1 MDKIIVRGGNRL
13 TGEVEVSGS
22 KNATLPLLA
31 SAILT
36 SKKSH
41 FSNVPDLV
49 DIKTMLNLLNSLGLE
64 VCHSNNDV
72 TVAGEANK
80 FEAPY
85 DLVKTMRASALVLGP
100 LLARYGRAKVSMPGG
115 CAIGERPID
124 LHLKALEAMGAE
136 IILDHGYVQAK
147 VSKKLK
153 GAKIYFDLVT
163 VTGTENIMMAASLA
177 DGTTFIENAAREPE
191 VVELAEFLKSMG
203 ADIEGAGTDMI
214 TVHGVDDLASSQHLV
229 MPDRIE
235 AGTLMAAVAITNG
248 NVLIKK
254 ANLSHIEAIVA
265 KFREAGIS
273 VNSEDEGVRIIG
285 NGRLKSVDV
294 KTIPYPG
301 FATDMQAQMM
311 VLLATAKGLSVISEN
326 IFENRFMHVS
336 ELRRMGAD
344 IQVEGNSAIVKG
356 VKSLSGAQVMATDLR
371 ASASLVLAGL
381 VAEGRTEIARIYHLD
396 RGYDRLENK
405 LASLGANIKRVK
417 ASIS

>member
-1 MDKIIVRGGNRL
+1 MDKIIVNGGNRL

-36 SKKSH
+36 SKKSR
-41 FSNVPDLV
+41 FTNIPNLV
-49 DIKTMLNLLNSLGLE
+49 DIKTMLNLLKSLGLD
-64 VCHSNNDV
+64 VCHDDNKV
-72 TVAGEANK
+72 TVSGEADR

-100 LLARYGRAKVSMPGG
+100 LLARYGKAKVSMPGG

-124 LHLKALEAMGAE
+124 LHLKALETMGAE
-136 IILDHGYVQAK
+136 INLDHGYVLAK
-147 VSKKLK
+147 APKKLK
-153 GAKIYFDLVT
+153 GAKVYFDLVT
-163 VTGTENIMMAASLA
+163 VTGTENIMMAATLA
-177 DGTTFIENAAREPE
+177 DGTTLIENAAREPE
-191 VVELAEFLKSMG
+191 VTELAEVLISMG
-203 ADIEGAGTDMI
+203 AKIEGAGTDMI
-214 TVHGVDDLASSQHLV
+214 TVHGVDELTSSKHRI
-229 MPDRIE
+229 MADRIE
-235 AGTLMAAVAITNG
+235 AGTFMAAAAITNG

-254 ANLSHIEAIVA
+254 ADLNHMEAIVS
-265 KFREAGIS
+265 KLREAGVS
-273 VNSEDEGVRIIG
+273 VINENEGVRVTG
-285 NGRLKSVDV
+285 SGRLKSVDV

-311 VLLATAKGLSVISEN
+311 VLLATARGLSVISEN

-344 IQVEGNSAIVKG
+344 IHVEGHSAIVKG

-405 LASLGANIKRVK
+405 LASLGADIRRVK
-417 ASIS
+417 AAVS